1 MLEFGARV
9 YIVRI
14 MNGGICRKHYPT
26 KSPVVGILFPFFL
39 VGLVLI
45 RVSDLQRPAAPVLAW
60 GPGVA
65 HLIPQLF
72 LSQACLLH

>member
-1 MLEFGARV
+1 MLEFGVCV
-9 YIVRI
+9 YSTDREWRDLSETISYQITGR
-14 MNGGICRKHYPT
+14 RD
-26 KSPVVGILFPFFL
+26 LFPFFL

-65 HLIPQLF
+65 HLIPPQLV